1 MRCVQQCTNEK
12 SQLQTLHEPETTV
25 TIGTET
31 NCNRRWFEVST
42 VVVKFKT
49 VVFRLSLRFVSEA
62 VTMDVS

>member
-1 MRCVQQCTNEK
+1 MKKVNFK
-12 SQLQTLHEPETTV
+12 LFMNLKLV
-25 TIGTET
+25 TIATET